1 VAIEIVIYNFVNLGH
16 FQQHLG
22 LLDLKLAE
30 PVILWM
36 QQQIFQSLRF
46 WRNDYAFGRRND
58 YAFGPLIMPLRVS
71 NPELR

>member
-46 WRNDYAFGRRND
+46 WRNDYAFG
-58 YAFGPLIMPLRVS
+58 PLIMPLRVS